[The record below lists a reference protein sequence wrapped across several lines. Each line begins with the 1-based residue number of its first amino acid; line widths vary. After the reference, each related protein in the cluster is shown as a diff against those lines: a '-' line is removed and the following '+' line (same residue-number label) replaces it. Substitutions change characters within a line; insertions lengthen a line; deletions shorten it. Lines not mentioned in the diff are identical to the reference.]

1 MNILKNIERIKNNL
15 YPLMTIVVVL
25 IIWQLAVAIGD
36 VPGYIMPSFIDVVS
50 AFVKDFS
57 TIASHT
63 KYTIIEALI
72 GFICAILIAF
82 IMSILMDSVPFIQKC
97 LYPLLIISQ
106 TIPTIA
112 IAPII
117 MIWFG
122 FGMFPKIFLIVLVC
136 FFPIAVSLFDGFSK
150 VDQDHINLFR
160 SMKASKWQILWHLKL
175 PSAMVNFFSGLKIAA
190 TYMVMT
196 AVISEWQ
203 GGLNGIGVYMVRAK
217 SAYALDKM
225 FASIFV
231 IVILSIISIYIIDY
245 IAKKVTH
252 WK

>member
-1 MNILKNIERIKNNL
+1 MNNMARFKNNL
-15 YPLMTIVVVL
+15 YPVATILAVL
-25 IIWQLAVAIGD
+25 IIWQLAVTLGD
-36 VPGYIMPSFIDVVS
+36 VPGYIMPSCTDVIAAFI
-50 AFVKDFS
+50 KDFPL
-57 TIASHT
+57 IASHT
-63 KYTIIEALI
+63 GYTLLESVI
-72 GFICAILIAF
+72 GFVCAVITAF
-82 IMSILMDSVPFIQKC
+82 VISLLMDAVPFIQKC
-97 LYPLLIISQ
+97 LYPLLITSQ

-112 IAPII
+112 IAPIV

-122 FGMFPKIFLIVLVC
+122 FGIFPKVLLIVLVC
-136 FFPIAVSLFDGFSK
+136 FFPIAVSLFDGFRK

-160 SMKASKWQILWHLKL
+160 SMKASKWDMLWHLKL

-231 IVILSIISIYIIDY
+231 IVLLSIASIYVIDY